1 MVVIRSEP
9 VSLQTELPGRTN
21 PFTVS
26 EVRPQVSG
34 IVLSR
39 EFQEGSNVRQGQ
51 VLYRIDPA
59 TYRAAVA
66 QAQGQLANA
75 EANLTTTRLRAERY
89 ADLVKINA
97 VSRQDYDD
105 AAAAYGQARAAVQQS
120 RGALQTAQINL
131 GYTDV
136 RAPISGRIGRSVYT
150 KGALV
155 TANQTDALTTI
166 QQLDPMYVDLSQSSA
181 ELLRLRADVARGQV
195 QRGGPLAA
203 RVRLMLEDGS
213 TYPLDGRLQ
222 FTDVTVD
229 PNSGTVDLRVVVPNP
244 AGVLLPGMYV
254 RAQIVEGV
262 DPAGILAPQQ
272 GVTRDPKGDATAL
285 VVNAQGK
292 AEQRQLQVV
301 RAIGDKWLVNQGL
314 APGDRL
320 IVEGLQRVR
329 PGMAV
334 RAVPAGS
341 PARPGPANGAGA
353 PGGGAGPGPQ
363 GGGRPATDAS
373 APASPQTRA
382 GPSAAH

>member
-1 MVVIRSEP
+1 MLIRSEP

>member
-1 MVVIRSEP
+1 MVIRSEP